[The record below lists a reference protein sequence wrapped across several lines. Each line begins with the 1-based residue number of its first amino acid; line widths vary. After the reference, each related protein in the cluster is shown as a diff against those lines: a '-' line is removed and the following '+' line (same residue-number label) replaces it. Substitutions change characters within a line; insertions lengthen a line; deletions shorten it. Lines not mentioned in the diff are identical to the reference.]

1 MVTKLPVHGGA
12 PADNLESEYFEKKI
26 VRKRGFRNSNLTL
39 PDLANLTIHSLP
51 GARGGY
57 PNPVGGNQRLLKYLF
72 RNRSKISPKFKRITL
87 VGSNQGNYFEN
98 ATVCSKGTLKT
109 IVATWL
115 YYLNAS
121 LWISHVTGHPV
132 GEGEYDAVD
141 VVLEDVGLDTS
152 NRSIHAKTINDSTN
166 IIGARAKQLVRKSF
180 FTFKRNSS

>member
-1 MVTKLPVHGGA
+1 MHHQ
-12 PADNLESEYFEKKI
+12 SCEYFKTYSNWALQY
-26 VRKRGFRNSNLTL
+26 RLCHLCLLNAFRGF
-39 PDLANLTIHSLP
+39 DQFVAEC
-51 GARGGY
+51 
-57 PNPVGGNQRLLKYLF
+57 
-72 RNRSKISPKFKRITL
+72 ISCIKLRCDERFTHAFTVCGCVFKEITL